1 MYSGDLQSKSLAQTA
16 IPGVFHRQTKL
27 DVAVLAIDLDHIPV
41 LGPRL
46 AQTTLIIDCMV
57 LLSELSSH
65 AVGIAPLQA
74 AVTIGRY
81 WKR

>member
-1 MYSGDLQSKSLAQTA
+1 
-16 IPGVFHRQTKL
+16 
-27 DVAVLAIDLDHIPV
+27 VLAIDLDHIPV
-41 LGPRL
+41 LGPRPYSCHSQNL
-46 AQTTLIIDCMV
+46 GCVATKCSPYPYMCAIAQTTLIIDCMV

-81 WKR
+81 W